1 MCPHGF
7 DPITKD
13 TQQEKKLRLSIV
25 DTSPQ
30 SSGDKALPAFV
41 MLQFHGHV
49 VEMEMQHLTAD
60 KCTQIFRR
68 FRNLG
73 ELTCTS
79 VSSTNAL
86 YEFDITLHSFPI
98 YPIMN
103 NIFHHAGNPLS
114 SEFTCEAPPS
124 SSLSCRFTSLGDSNI
139 KSYLPCSNHGICNTK
154 TGLCACEPGF
164 YGVHCGS
171 NEDSANMLLGFAGG
185 PYFSGNLLKLGAARA
200 SSTSFYLI
208 HADVA
213 GRTIFTMDGEGH
225 THLHE
230 GSLVSPSVLTS
241 QLEVNSGHVK
251 INDAD
256 MKLSNSKL
264 SLHNDLTLDT
274 PLIDVDMTSPTCTS
288 DLMRLRLAGQVVFQ
302 VDAVGKTSLDAL
314 EVQKRTSI
322 QGSLAVQELSSF
334 KGQASFQTG
343 VKVAGHVEID
353 DGVNVKGAT
362 SFSSAQGEIL
372 VASPSSS
379 LLHLQLSDKP
389 SKCLTCLG
397 DRQEVLFDV
406 SRTGATTIHQG
417 GLDVHAGGIRIGA
430 GGQVIESG
438 GLRIRSGGL
447 KVEAGGIE
455 FNDTMAISHGLE
467 VTSTENLQPAL
478 YARVSHLHFNGA
490 VMSLDANAD
499 ASVSPFDFV
508 VARGK
513 DNHVTW
519 KVSGKGDMS
528 LQGSVVANASIVAHG
543 PLIASRQA
551 LFRPHSIRMQ
561 EHLVIPCSHSY
572 VHITDD
578 GKAMP
583 KTTQSIQVE
592 GAQYGQLLIIQN
604 DDTDWLHSL
613 KIPPRSSALFV
624 FDGQAWQTLTAT
636 EFDTTRLVNVKEL
649 SAAANL
655 NIGEYQLTAHA
666 IQVGGQPANR
676 VALYGKGGL
685 LTHDASLAYDATTS
699 TLQVHQLQVDQV
711 VGKIDMTNS
720 ELRGVDIIGGD
731 IRGINMSAMVLE
743 VTGEMY
749 VESNAYVGGGLVV
762 DGQVMGSGSYL
773 DSSDMRFKTNITA
786 LPMDP
791 LEALMQLQAV
801 EYNYDTEAFPKKH
814 FTPTR
819 EIGFLAQEVESVLP
833 QVVETD
839 KDGYKYV
846 AYAHLLPVVV
856 EAMKQQAKEIHD
868 LRARLAAL
876 EERLQFVSTS

>member
-1 MCPHGF
+1 
-7 DPITKD
+7 
-13 TQQEKKLRLSIV
+13 
-25 DTSPQ
+25 
-30 SSGDKALPAFV
+30 
-41 MLQFHGHV
+41 
-49 VEMEMQHLTAD
+49 
-60 KCTQIFRR
+60 
-68 FRNLG
+68 
-73 ELTCTS
+73 
-79 VSSTNAL
+79 
-86 YEFDITLHSFPI
+86 
-98 YPIMN
+98 
-103 NIFHHAGNPLS
+103 
-114 SEFTCEAPPS
+114 
-124 SSLSCRFTSLGDSNI
+124 
-139 KSYLPCSNHGICNTK
+139 
-154 TGLCACEPGF
+154 
-164 YGVHCGS
+164 
-171 NEDSANMLLGFAGG
+171 
-185 PYFSGNLLKLGAARA
+185 
-200 SSTSFYLI
+200 
-208 HADVA
+208 
-213 GRTIFTMDGEGH
+213 
-225 THLHE
+225 
-230 GSLVSPSVLTS
+230 
-241 QLEVNSGHVK
+241 
-251 INDAD
+251 
-256 MKLSNSKL
+256 
-264 SLHNDLTLDT
+264 
-274 PLIDVDMTSPTCTS
+274 
-288 DLMRLRLAGQVVFQ
+288 
-302 VDAVGKTSLDAL
+302 
-314 EVQKRTSI
+314 
-322 QGSLAVQELSSF
+322 
-334 KGQASFQTG
+334 
-343 VKVAGHVEID
+343 
-353 DGVNVKGAT
+353 
-362 SFSSAQGEIL
+362 
-372 VASPSSS
+372 
-379 LLHLQLSDKP
+379 
-389 SKCLTCLG
+389 
-397 DRQEVLFDV
+397 
-406 SRTGATTIHQG
+406 
-417 GLDVHAGGIRIGA
+417 
-430 GGQVIESG
+430 
-438 GLRIRSGGL
+438 
-447 KVEAGGIE
+447 
-455 FNDTMAISHGLE
+455 MAISHGLE

-513 DNHVTW
+513 DDHVMW

-561 EHLVIPCSHSY
+561 EHL
-572 VHITDD
+572 
-578 GKAMP
+578 MP